1 MSAGSL
7 STLLSTRLS
16 AGGRVF
22 DRHTFSWCSF
32 LTEADC
38 AADGR
43 VPLDGRSNDAVT
55 RYLSRKNSGRLF
67 VSIPGARLC
76 AKSEARAQ
84 RRAQHV
90 RPEAPSCGGFGR
102 FGVA

>member
-1 MSAGSL
+1 MIG
-7 STLLSTRLS
+7 
-16 AGGRVF
+16 
-22 DRHTFSWCSF
+22 RHTFYNFSF
-32 LTEADC
+32 LTEAKC
-38 AADGR
+38 AVDGR

-84 RRAQHV
+84 RRAL
-90 RPEAPSCGGFGR
+90 RAPRKPHFMR
-102 FGVA
+102 AAERLFTL

>member
-1 MSAGSL
+1 MYPPTGGVSCL
-7 STLLSTRLS
+7 WLY
-16 AGGRVF
+16 AGGRVIG
-22 DRHTFSWCSF
+22 RHTFYNFSF
-32 LTEADC
+32 LTEAKC
-38 AADGR
+38 AVDGR